1 MRELLHEVEQ
11 AIECAAG
18 NAHRHMLPVKHDA
31 VLRVI
36 RIRRILQIPRLPSE
50 RQRHHAVVL
59 PRREVAAT
67 AVAGILHAQHTLRIA
82 DAGRILQLRDFLRIF
97 LRLGEIDG
105 DFQPSR
111 RRIGKITDVLR
122 NRINLDVITRAAH
135 LVEIFRRLLRMIL
148 RNALLE
154 VRAYFLW
161 RRREQPH
168 QARTE
173 EVARIR
179 HILDDALFDRQI
191 AQCPQKRRRGRRH
204 VRHRHNIAGGGIK
217 LKRIEQQ
224 VAEVRHIHRFYQP
237 FCRCV
242 NQQIFNCL
250 CCIFFPRHH
259 QHPFLYSSLRLDSLL
274 IITENSFS
282 VNQPGKRLDRKAKR
296 Q

>member
-11 AIECAAG
+11 AIKCAAG
-18 NAHRHMLPVKHDA
+18 NAHRHMLAVQHDA

-50 RQRHHAVVL
+50 RQRHHAVIL
-59 PRREVAAT
+59 PRREVTAT
-67 AVAGILHAQHTLRIA
+67 AVAGIFHAQHTLRIA
-82 DAGRILQLRDFLRIF
+82 DAGRILQLCDFLGVF
-97 LRLGEIDG
+97 FRLGEIDG

-111 RRIGKITDVLR
+111 RRIGKITNVLR
-122 NRINLDVITRAAH
+122 NRINLDVIARATH
-135 LVEIFRRLLRMIL
+135 LVEILRRLLRMPL

-161 RRREQPH
+161 RRRQQTH

-179 HILDDALFDRQI
+179 HVLDEALFDRQI

-204 VRHRHNIAGGGIK
+204 VRHRHNIAGGGIQ

-259 QHPFLYSSLRLDSLL
+259 QQPFLYSSLWPDSFLL
-274 IITENSFS
+274 
-282 VNQPGKRLDRKAKR
+282 
-296 Q
+296 

>member
-1 MRELLHEVEQ
+1 
-11 AIECAAG
+11 
-18 NAHRHMLPVKHDA
+18 MLAVQHDA

-36 RIRRILQIPRLPSE
+36 RIRRILQIPRLPRE
-50 RQRHHAVVL
+50 RQRHHAVIL
-59 PRREVAAT
+59 PRREVTAT
-67 AVAGILHAQHTLRIA
+67 AVAGIFHAQHTLRIA
-82 DAGRILQLRDFLRIF
+82 DAGRILQLCDFLGVF
-97 LRLGEIDG
+97 FRLGEVDG

-122 NRINLDVITRAAH
+122 NRINLDVIARAAH
-135 LVEIFRRLLRMIL
+135 LVEILRRLFGMPL

-161 RRREQPH
+161 RRRQQTH

-179 HILDDALFDRQI
+179 HVLDDAFFDRQI
-191 AQCPQKRRRGRRH
+191 AQRPQKRRRGRRH

-250 CCIFFPRHH
+250 CCFFLPRHH

-282 VNQPGKRLDRKAKR
+282 VNQPGKGLDRKAKR